1 MALASDSIGLYTQK
15 GIYLWPNAGP
25 RARLLNESFPD
36 LFGIIRLQYIEGIG
50 HQLPKELPMQVKDY
64 QTAVKILVE
73 SLTLRIKMDK
83 GSKKSEYS
91 IGIDRGMKDSIE
103 LLIFT
108 CVKMQEFQ
116 IVDFNYDALLDL
128 SHEDLVKWFLSIR

>member
-1 MALASDSIGLYTQK
+1 
-15 GIYLWPNAGP
+15 
-25 RARLLNESFPD
+25 
-36 LFGIIRLQYIEGIG
+36 
-50 HQLPKELPMQVKDY
+50 MQVKDY

-83 GSKKSEYS
+83 ESKKSEYS

-108 CVKMQEFQ
+108 YARIQGFQ
-116 IVDFNYDALLDL
+116 IVDFNCDNYDSLFDL
-128 SHEDLVKWFLSIR
+128 SHEDLVNWFLSIH